1 MMTLVIGGAASG
13 KSEYAENLILRT
25 RESHRIYLAT
35 MQPYDRECQVRIQR
49 HRAMRA
55 EKGFET
61 LERYTDLAGVSV
73 PVDSVVLLECMSNL
87 CANELY
93 DPWGAGD
100 RAADAILKGVDHLAA
115 ACGQL
120 IVVSNEVFSGGSR
133 YAGDTLR
140 YLRLLGQVNCALAER
155 ADNVCEVTC
164 GLPVYHKG
172 REPD

>member
-1 MMTLVIGGAASG
+1 MLTLVIGGAASG
-13 KSEYAENLILRT
+13 KSEYAEDLILRT
-25 RESHRIYLAT
+25 RETRRIYLAT
-35 MQPYDRECQVRIQR
+35 MQPFDGECLRRIRR

-61 LERYTDLAGVSV
+61 LERYTDLAGAPV
-73 PVDSVVLLECMSNL
+73 PSGSAVLLECMSNL

-93 DPWGAGD
+93 APEGAGN
-100 RAADAILKGVDHLAA
+100 RAAEAVLSGIDRLAA
-115 ACGQL
+115 MCGQMV
-120 IVVSNEVFSGGSR
+120 VVSNEVFSGGSQ

-140 YLRLLGQVNCALAER
+140 YLRLLGEVNCALAKR